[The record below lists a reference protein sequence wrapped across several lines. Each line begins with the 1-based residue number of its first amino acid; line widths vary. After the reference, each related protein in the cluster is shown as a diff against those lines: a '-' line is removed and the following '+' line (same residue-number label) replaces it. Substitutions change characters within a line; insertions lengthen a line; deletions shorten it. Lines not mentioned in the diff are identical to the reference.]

1 MSSAEQPTTYDG
13 SAHEGYGQAV
23 SDKSFI
29 VTWIL
34 AWFLGVF
41 GADRFYLGKVGTAIL
56 KLVTLGG
63 LGIWA
68 LVDLILVLTGV
79 QRDKHGRKLQE
90 YDRYKKL
97 AWGITLA
104 VWVLSIVISSVTGTF
119 TGS

>member
-1 MSSAEQPTTYDG
+1 MSSTQPTAYG
-13 SAHEGYGQAV
+13 ESAAGGQGPAA
-23 SDKSFI
+23 SEKSFI

-56 KLVTLGG
+56 KLITLGG

-68 LVDLILVLTGV
+68 LIDLILVLTGV

-97 AWGITLA
+97 AWAITLG
-104 VWVLSIVISSVTGTF
+104 VWLLSVVVSLVTGTF